1 MPADTKSEKPAFMEK
16 AVLWDKGNKI
26 SDFEEGKEFA
36 HHWGR
41 TLFSGDC
48 TLYASLTQMYNP
60 LYFNEE
66 FAKSCGHPTI
76 VVAPLLV
83 FNTIVGLSVEDLSI
97 RGPFVSIDDVIF
109 HRPVY
114 AGDTLRASSE
124 CLSKRMSESRPGQA
138 IVSWKTEGFNQRD
151 ERVISYVRSN
161 LLFE

>member
-1 MPADTKSEKPAFMEK
+1 MPDNAQSEKPAFMEK

-26 SDFEEGKEFA
+26 SDFEVGKEFT

-60 LYFNEE
+60 LYLNEE
-66 FAKSCGHPTI
+66 YAKAHGHPTI

-97 RGPFVSIDDVIF
+97 RGPFVSIKDVAY
-109 HRPVY
+109 HRSVY
-114 AGDTLRASSE
+114 AGDTLCASSE
-124 CLSKRMSESRPGQA
+124 CLSKRMSESRPGNA
-138 IVSWKTEGFNQRD
+138 IVTWRTEGFNQRD
-151 ERVISYVRSN
+151 ELVISYVRSN
-161 LLFE
+161 LLLE